1 MSLKAQSHLRPL
13 ERFILVPDD
22 RRHALVHS
30 DAHEHPTDE
39 LAVDLPRGRGA
50 KLKADLCTQ
59 DVDRVQKLL
68 LLRLGLAQQLAAP
81 LGRSRSGQELRF
93 LGVVLGTRGA
103 ESRWIQAASWVLGSL
118 LPGATFCRRAGKTEA
133 RTAYLVPTAF
143 TMSSATKSAPARA
156 VSDDST
162 ASRLGPLLEG
172 CRGRS

>member
-1 MSLKAQSHLRPL
+1 MS
-13 ERFILVPDD
+13 DD
-22 RRHALVHS
+22 RCHALVHS

-93 LGVVLGTRGA
+93 LGVVLGTRA
-103 ESRWIQAASWVLGSL
+103 ESQWTHAASWVL
-118 LPGATFCRRAGKTEA
+118 A
-133 RTAYLVPTAF
+133 
-143 TMSSATKSAPARA
+143 KSAARSNILQENRKSRGSNC
-156 VSDDST
+156 VSGADCIHDV
-162 ASRLGPLLEG
+162 LGNEICTSEG
-172 CRGRS
+172 CLRLQHCFKAGSVAGRLQRS